1 MYANK
6 DIIAKDELGNV
17 WKFNNL
23 SCTSGSESLSY
34 ANFKDIKWSGTE
46 LTLSQNGETRIFY
59 FDTQADAAYMAEII
73 KSVSQ
78 NPEKYNRANSLDSG
92 DDYLENAD
100 IRGLL
105 IETVKHQR
113 HIDKNLK
120 TVTTILYI
128 LITIVIVS
136 LVIRILVVFG
146 SLYNISALYNSY
158 NDTQINNILENKGTQ
173 DKNQN
178 NNSYENED
186 TQLDED
192 SIWDNDDD

>member
-100 IRGLL
+100 IRNLL
-105 IETVKHQR
+105 VETVIHQR
-113 HIDKNLK
+113 NIDKKLK

-128 LITIVIVS
+128 WITIVIVS
-136 LVIRILVVFG
+136 IVISLLVSFG
-146 SLYNISALYNSY
+146 SLYKISTSY
-158 NDTQINNILENKGTQ
+158 NNYRDTQINNILENKYTQ
-173 DKNQN
+173 DENQN
-178 NNSYENED
+178 NDPYEDED
-186 TQLDED
+186 TQSDED
-192 SIWDNDDD
+192 YNWDNN

>member
-6 DIIAKDELGNV
+6 DIIAKDELGNI

-23 SCTSGSESLSY
+23 SCTSGSENLSY

-59 FDTQADAAYMAEII
+59 FDTQADATHMAEII

-78 NPEKYNRANSLDSG
+78 NPEKYNRAGNLDSS

-100 IRGLL
+100 IRNLL
-105 IETVKHQR
+105 VETVIHQR

-128 LITIVIVS
+128 WITIVIVS
-136 LVIRILVVFG
+136 LVISIFIFFG
-146 SLYNISALYNSY
+146 SLYNIKTLYNNY

-173 DKNQN
+173 DENQN
-178 NNSYENED
+178 NDPYENED

>member
-6 DIIAKDELGNV
+6 DIIAKDELGNI

-23 SCTSGSESLSY
+23 SCTSGSENLSY

-59 FDTQADAAYMAEII
+59 FDTQVDAAHIAEII

-78 NPEKYNRANSLDSG
+78 NPEKYNKAGNP
-92 DDYLENAD
+92 DDEYLENAD
-100 IRGLL
+100 MRGLL

-146 SLYNISALYNSY
+146 SLYNISTSY
-158 NDTQINNILENKGTQ
+158 NNYRDTQINNILENKYTQ
-173 DKNQN
+173 DENQN
-178 NNSYENED
+178 NDPYENED

>member
-100 IRGLL
+100 MRGLL
-105 IETVKHQR
+105 VETVIHQR
-113 HIDKNLK
+113 NIDKKLK

-128 LITIVIVS
+128 WITIVIVS
-136 LVIRILVVFG
+136 IVISLLVSFG
-146 SLYNISALYNSY
+146 SLYKISTSY
-158 NDTQINNILENKGTQ
+158 NNYRDTQINNILENKYTQ
-173 DKNQN
+173 DENQN
-178 NNSYENED
+178 NDPYENED

>member
-6 DIIAKDELGNV
+6 DIIAKDELGNI

-23 SCTSGSESLSY
+23 SCTSGSENLSY

-59 FDTQADAAYMAEII
+59 FDTPADTTHMAEII

-78 NPEKYNRANSLDSG
+78 NSEKYNRSDSLESSN
-92 DDYLENAD
+92 DYLEKAD
-100 IRGLL
+100 THALL
-105 IETVKHQR
+105 VETVKHQR
-113 HIDKNLK
+113 RMDKNIK
-120 TVTTILYI
+120 TITTILYI
-128 LITIVIVS
+128 WITIVIVS
-136 LVIRILVVFG
+136 LVISIFIFFG
-146 SLYNISALYNSY
+146 SLYNIKTLYNNY
-158 NDTQINNILENKGTQ
+158 NDTQINNLRENKDTQ
-173 DKNQN
+173 DENQN
-178 NNSYENED
+178 NNQNGED